1 MRYLSWLAGVVF
13 FLLALGFA
21 IKNTAPVLLHFYLG
35 YQVRAPLS
43 LLIFLFLI
51 VGMILGVSAA
61 LVLLYRQRRE
71 IVFLKRELNIKTDIE
86 PEESAS

>member
-1 MRYLSWLAGVVF
+1 MMRYLSWIGGALV

-21 IKNTAPVLLHFYLG
+21 IKNTEPVLLNFYLG
-35 YQVRAPLS
+35 YQVHVPLS

-51 VGMILGVSAA
+51 IGMILGVTAG

-71 IVFLKRELNIKTDIE
+71 IVFLKRELDVKTE
-86 PEESAS
+86 LGPEET

>member
-1 MRYLSWLAGVVF
+1 MRYLSWLTGVLV

-21 IKNTAPVLLHFYLG
+21 IKNTAPVLLNFYLG
-35 YQVRAPLS
+35 YQIRVPLS

-61 LVLLYRQRRE
+61 LVVLYRQRRE
-71 IVFLKRELNIKTDIE
+71 NVFLKRELNIKTE
-86 PEESAS
+86 VGPEET

>member
-1 MRYLSWLAGVVF
+1 MRYLNWLVGIVF

-35 YQVRAPLS
+35 YQVRVPLS

-86 PEESAS
+86 PEESTS

>member
-1 MRYLSWLAGVVF
+1 MMRYLSWIGGTVV

-21 IKNTAPVLLHFYLG
+21 IKNTEPVLLNFYLG
-35 YQVRAPLS
+35 YQVRVPLS

-51 VGMILGVSAA
+51 IGMILGVTAG

-71 IVFLKRELNIKTDIE
+71 IVFLKRELDVKTE
-86 PEESAS
+86 LGPEET